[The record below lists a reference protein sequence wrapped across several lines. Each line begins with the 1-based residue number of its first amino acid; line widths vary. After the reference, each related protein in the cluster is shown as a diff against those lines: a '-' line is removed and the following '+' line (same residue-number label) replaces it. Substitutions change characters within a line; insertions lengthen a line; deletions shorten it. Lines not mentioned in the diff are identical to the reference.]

1 MVRRI
6 RVKESVQRFD
16 NSDDGAVQ
24 HVPSSHSLTLQADL
38 PNPEDLQYPGTPISK
53 VHHLHPSLPSQ
64 LYHDHPNTSCLSEPL
79 CHSTQGYEPHLTLN
93 TERSSKH
100 ITTSQGKTLGPVN
113 VIQTSSAVSAARQS
127 ETRFRLPGFHG
138 IRRFSRDLQLLL
150 PVPGLKHCAE
160 SQLQD

>member
-16 NSDDGAVQ
+16 NSDDGAIQ
-24 HVPSSHSLTLQADL
+24 HDPSSHSLSLQANL
-38 PNPEDLQYPGTPISK
+38 PNPEDLQYPGTLISK
-53 VHHLHPSLPSQ
+53 VQHLHPSLPSQ
-64 LYHDHPNTSCLSEPL
+64 LYHDHPNTSCLSEPS
-79 CHSTQGYEPHLTLN
+79 CHSTQGYSYEPHLTLN

-150 PVPGLKHCAE
+150 PVPGL
-160 SQLQD
+160 